1 MIIFIELKVYDRKI
15 GILDLCNRYFNEGV
29 GILLLLVF
37 ILLIMF
43 WRLVLVGFWLRD
55 FIMVFS
61 FLLLIVLFLFLL
73 NKLNVFLNFM
83 NR

>member
-1 MIIFIELKVYDRKI
+1 MKVYDKKV
-15 GILDLCNRYFNEGV
+15 GKLDLCNRYFNEGV

-43 WRLVLVGFWLRD
+43 WRLVLVGFWFKD